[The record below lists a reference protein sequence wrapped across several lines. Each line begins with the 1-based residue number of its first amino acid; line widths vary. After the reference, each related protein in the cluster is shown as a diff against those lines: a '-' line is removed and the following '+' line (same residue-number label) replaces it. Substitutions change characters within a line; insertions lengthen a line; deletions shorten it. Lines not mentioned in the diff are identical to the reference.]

1 MTAPPAAPP
10 LASPAPK
17 PAAPPHSP
25 PIAAAGRR
33 RVADA
38 DAMWLQDSATNRM
51 IIHGIYTLDR
61 IDLDTLRRL
70 FVERVLGAEGG
81 GRWPRFTL
89 KVIEEAGRHYW
100 EPDPEFAIERHILT
114 PPGAERVRTRE
125 DLRRFLGEIVALP
138 LPEDRPRW
146 QFLMLPEMDDGTT
159 AFVVRVHHCMGDGIG
174 LIPVLFSLED
184 SHAEPSPGDPARDP
198 ALQVAKPPR
207 SKLGMA
213 LKLPFAFPA
222 VLLGKLIAP
231 GDRSAVHGPE
241 LSGDKRFSWSGPIPL
256 ERIRAI
262 KERHGVSIND
272 VLLAAVTGAF
282 RRYVGRGGAAGL
294 SRLRASVPVN
304 VRAAGEPLRMENRF
318 AAVPFALPAHLADAR
333 ERLLEVRRRMQ
344 AMKTSIVPIVVYV
357 AQGLLTRILP
367 PRLSK
372 PVIDVFANKCTC
384 VLTNV
389 PGPTHPIAIGG
400 RRVHD
405 LMFWVPQRARIGVGI
420 SLLSFGGTVRLGVV
434 SDTSVMP
441 DPQWLVDA
449 FERELGELEALA
461 G

>member
-1 MTAPPAAPP
+1 MTAPAQALPEVTPAAAPP
-10 LASPAPK
+10 
-17 PAAPPHSP
+17 
-25 PIAAAGRR
+25 AAAGRR
-33 RVADA
+33 RPVADA

-114 PPGAERVRTRE
+114 PPGAERVRTRD

-138 LPEDRPRW
+138 LPDDRPRW
-146 QFLMLPEMDDGTT
+146 QFLMLPEMDDGAT

-184 SHAEPSPGDPARDP
+184 SHAEPAPGDPARDP
-198 ALQVAKPPR
+198 ALKVAKPPR
-207 SKLGMA
+207 SRLAMA

-241 LSGDKRFSWSGPIPL
+241 LSGDKRFAWSGPIPL
-256 ERIRAI
+256 ARIQAI
-262 KERHGVSIND
+262 KARHGVSIND

-333 ERLLEVRRRMQ
+333 VRLHEVRRRMQ

-357 AQGLLTRILP
+357 AQGLLTRVLP

-400 RRVHD
+400 RRVRD

-420 SLLSFGGTVRLGVV
+420 SLLSFSGTVRLGVV
-434 SDTSVMP
+434 SDAAVMP
-441 DPQWLVDA
+441 DPEELVGA
-449 FERELGELEALA
+449 FEGELVELEIGPA
-461 G
+461 